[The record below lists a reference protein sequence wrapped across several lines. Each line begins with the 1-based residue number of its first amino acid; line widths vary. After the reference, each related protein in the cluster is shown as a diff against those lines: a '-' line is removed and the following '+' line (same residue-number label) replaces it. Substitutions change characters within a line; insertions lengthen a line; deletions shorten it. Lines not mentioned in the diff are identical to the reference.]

1 VELWAFSTNKKKKK
15 MRMLDSNFGICACVY
30 SSNANLQPFCP
41 SFILNIKNSKPIHGF
56 KPSTQ
61 EEEREG
67 RVQGQMVYRA
77 ISKTAKATQKDCLHN
92 PKTKNL
98 KMICV
103 DLCPKGL

>member
-1 VELWAFSTNKKKKK
+1 MELWAFSTNKQTKK

-61 EEEREG
+61 EEEREAEFKA
-67 RVQGQMVYRA
+67 RWSIELSPRQPRLHR
-77 ISKTAKATQKDCLHN
+77 KTVSTTQKL
-92 PKTKNL
+92 KT
-98 KMICV
+98 
-103 DLCPKGL
+103 